1 MISKMEKF
9 INLKQLDVVK
19 TGTSTA
25 DGLAAL
31 TLTDSTGDFL
41 ARVLPNAIVWDRS
54 TDVGA
59 EVGGQMYLVTA
70 VTSNTELALLAIGGG
85 TRGTGVP
92 DATVYYI
99 YMPEY
104 TVATGAVTD
113 GDQASGTFQL
123 IDTSENFAALGV
135 KVGDT
140 AKDITSDVLTTV
152 LGITT
157 TTNANDTLTV
167 SADTFVAGDT
177 YIIYREGANNFDT
190 LIRSSDVS
198 FVENTGF
205 NTNNTELKITYQDK
219 SASQSFVS
227 YAYSSSA
234 VGNEDMRNGL
244 QTSVVASQQTPW
256 PNVTYEFPGV
266 MNTTVASD
274 NDGWLAGQNFFILK
288 VGETGLT

>member
-104 TVATGAVTD
+104 TVKQSGTADGTGAY
-113 GDQASGTFQL
+113 QL
-123 IDTSENFAALGV
+123 IDTGVNFVAAGV
-135 KVGDT
+135 QVGDL
-140 AKDITSDVLTTV
+140 AYDITGAATALVTAVT
-152 LGITT
+152 GT
-157 TTNANDTLTV
+157 TLTV
-167 SADTFVAGDT
+167 DADIFVGGDV
-177 YIIYREGANNFDT
+177 YMVYRNGANDFDS

-198 FVENTGF
+198 FIENTGF

>member
-1 MISKMEKF
+1 MEKF

-104 TVATGAVTD
+104 TVKQSGTADGTGAY
-113 GDQASGTFQL
+113 QL
-123 IDTSENFAALGV
+123 IDTGVNFVAAGV
-135 KVGDT
+135 QVGDL
-140 AKDITSDVLTTV
+140 AYDITGAATALVTAVT
-152 LGITT
+152 GT
-157 TTNANDTLTV
+157 TLTV
-167 SADTFVAGDT
+167 DADIFVGGDV
-177 YIIYREGANNFDT
+177 YMVYRNGANDFDS

-198 FVENTGF
+198 FIENTGF

>member
-1 MISKMEKF
+1 MEKF

-25 DGLAAL
+25 DGLTAL

-104 TVATGAVTD
+104 TVKQSGTADGTGAY
-113 GDQASGTFQL
+113 QL
-123 IDTSENFAALGV
+123 IDTGVNFVAAGV
-135 KVGDT
+135 QVGDL
-140 AKDITSDVLTTV
+140 AYDITGAATALVTAVT
-152 LGITT
+152 GT
-157 TTNANDTLTV
+157 TLTV
-167 SADTFVAGDT
+167 DADIFINGDV
-177 YIIYREGANNFDT
+177 YMVYRNGANDFDS

-198 FVENTGF
+198 FIENTGF